1 MALDLRKVT
10 HFLAVADERSFTRAA
25 ERLFLSQQALSTSIR
40 RLEQELGVTLLER
53 TTRRVDLTA
62 AGEALARDGRGL
74 VAAAATAVRRARQ
87 AAGGTRE
94 LRVGHS
100 PAVRGEEV
108 SDVTARLVAGDT
120 APEAA
125 VVITARMLYPADL
138 VDGLRSGDL
147 DLAFAR
153 HMEPPAGLAA
163 RTIAELPLRVALH
176 RDHALADRPRLAVA
190 DLADHPIVVWGEP
203 GRSAYTDFLVGLCRD
218 AGFEP
223 HVERSPMQGTPPI
236 TSVTRDDH
244 VAFVTDP
251 TGPARDGRVIVRDL
265 EPEVHV
271 ALRVLWNPEHR
282 SPLVAE
288 LLDG

>member
-40 RLEQELGVTLLER
+40 RLEEELGITLLER

-62 AGEALARDGRGL
+62 AGEALAQDGREL
-74 VAAAATAVRRARQ
+74 VTAAAAAVRRARQ

-108 SDVTARLVAGDT
+108 SDVTARLVDT
-120 APEAA
+120 ETGPDAP

-153 HMEPPAGLAA
+153 QMDPPAGLAA
-163 RTIAELPLRVALH
+163 RTIAERPLRVAMD
-176 RDHALADRPRLAVA
+176 RDHVLADRSRLSVA

-203 GRSAYTDFLVGLCRD
+203 GRSAYTDLLLGLCRD
-218 AGFEP
+218 AGFTP
-223 HVERSPMQGTPPI
+223 RVERSPMQGTPPI
-236 TSVTRDDH
+236 TSVTRRDH

-251 TGPARDGRVIVRDL
+251 PGPAHGRVVVRDL

-271 ALRVLWNPEHR
+271 ALRVLWNPGHR

-288 LLDG
+288 LLGG